1 VHGARFFWIVGLVK
15 GTYGRFIGCI

>member
-15 GTYGRFIGCI
+15 GTYGRLIGCI